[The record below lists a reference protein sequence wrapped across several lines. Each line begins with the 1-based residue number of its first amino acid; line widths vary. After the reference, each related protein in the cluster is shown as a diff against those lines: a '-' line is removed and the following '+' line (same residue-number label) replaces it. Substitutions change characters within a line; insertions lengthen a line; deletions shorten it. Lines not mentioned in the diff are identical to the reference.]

1 VRSPLRLAYDAVA
14 NIARAATTVA
24 PAGGSKL
31 TRALADRRGVIERYR
46 AWSQASRSDGPL
58 LWVHA
63 PSVGEGLMARP
74 VLHELRE
81 RRPATRLAYTW
92 FSPSA
97 VKFAGSLD
105 VDFRDYL
112 PLDTLGDMSAALE
125 ALRPTALVY
134 SKLDVWPNLT
144 ALARE
149 RGVRLG
155 MISAALSATS
165 SRRTGLARSL
175 LRDAYAALDAV
186 GAVDAE
192 DATRLIEIGVR
203 REVIAVTG
211 DTRYDQVWERAA
223 NVASKEALL
232 APLRSERPLLIAGST
247 WAADEAVLLPAF
259 VHLQRSAPDLRLMIA
274 PHEPT
279 AAHLEPIYEWA
290 KRNHLRAVS
299 LSEPTAGESDVIVVD
314 RVGVL
319 GDLYALATLAYVGGG
334 FHAAG
339 LHSVLEPA
347 SFGVPVLFG
356 PRHTGSRDAL
366 ALLRAGGAQA
376 FSDERSAVATITRWL
391 RNEDD
396 RRAAGSDARQVVRD
410 GLGAAERSTRLVES
424 LLDRSA

>member
-1 VRSPLRLAYDAVA
+1 MRGPLRLAYDAVA
-14 NIARAATTVA
+14 NIARAATAVA

-31 TRALADRRGVIERYR
+31 TRALADRRGVIDRYR
-46 AWSQASRSDGPL
+46 AWSTSGRASGKPL
-58 LWVHA
+58 LWIHA

-74 VLHELRE
+74 VLHQLRE
-81 RRPATRLAYTW
+81 RRPEALLAYTY

-97 VKFAGSLD
+97 VKFASALD

-112 PLDTLGDMSAALE
+112 PLDTSGDMTAALD
-125 ALRPTALVY
+125 ALRPAALVY

-144 ALARE
+144 ALAHA
-149 RGVRLG
+149 RGVKLG
-155 MISAALSATS
+155 MISASLSESS
-165 SRRTGLARSL
+165 SRRSGIARSL
-175 LRDAYAALDAV
+175 LRDAYTALDAV
-186 GAVDAE
+186 GAVDAD

-203 REVIAVTG
+203 REVIEVTG

-223 NVASKEALL
+223 DIGAKEELL
-232 APLRSERPLLIAGST
+232 APLRSNRPLLIAGST

-259 VHLQRSAPDLRLMIA
+259 VHLQRSMPELRLMIA

-279 AAHLEPIYEWA
+279 PSHLEPIYAWA
-290 KRNHLRAVS
+290 KQNRLRAVS
-299 LSEPTAGESDVIVVD
+299 FSEPTAGESDVIVVD

-319 GDLYALATLAYVGGG
+319 GDLYAIGSIAYVGGG

-339 LHSVLEPA
+339 LHSTLEPA

-356 PRHTGSRDAL
+356 PRHTGSRDAK

-391 RNEDD
+391 RNDDD
-396 RRAAGSDARQVVRD
+396 RRAAGNDARQVVRD
-410 GLGAAERSTRLVES
+410 GLGAAERSTELVER
-424 LLDRSA
+424 LMH